1 MIHKG
6 RVLQKIK
13 NEDMAYMDELI
24 ALYYQDIFRYCLWH
38 TPNRQTAED
47 AAQETFLKVAR
58 YFKKYVH
65 SGKFKAYIYKIASN
79 VCTDIWRKKRTEPLP
94 QDLSYMEKGFAEA
107 EADLDLKD
115 LVQKLPEKHREIVLL
130 RFAQDLSLREI
141 AEIENIPL
149 RTVQSRL
156 RSALKKI
163 ERNIKKGEGAHE

>member
-1 MIHKG
+1 MIYKG

-13 NEDMAYMDELI
+13 DEDMAYMDKLI
-24 ALYYQDIFRYCLWH
+24 TLYYLDIFRYCLWH

-47 AAQETFLKVAR
+47 AAQETFLKMAR

-65 SGKFKAYIYKIASN
+65 NGKFRAYIYKVASN
-79 VCTDIWRKKRTEPLP
+79 VCIDIWRKKKTESLTE
-94 QDLSYMEKGFAEA
+94 DLSYREQGFEKV

-156 RSALKKI
+156 RSALKQVEK
-163 ERNIKKGEGAHE
+163 NTK